1 MKILIECEINENLI
15 DNFDIMN
22 YISNKFNNFDEIKL
36 KDIYVQSKKL
46 SIIDNKTDEQMI
58 CESL

>member
-15 DNFDIMN
+15 DNFDIMG
-22 YISNKFNNFDEIKL
+22 YISNKFNNFDEIKI